1 MSTKPEDAKIT
12 LPPQT
17 APANLSFAM
26 RAFASIEDANRV
38 AHKLASYIRLL
49 SSMINLER
57 LDGVTV
63 AYDYDAALA
72 ELDRG
77 VEGLRRLA
85 RSNDDQLV
93 GVAMSPA
100 VLRDGKV
107 KVHLVFS
114 GAYIEN
120 IDAAP
125 EEDDTEAQLGMQ
137 QAIYLIAHEC
147 AHVQVTTEMD
157 EAFPG
162 TILQKQV
169 SSYEEQIFT
178 QINEACWDE
187 YAACRLSAAFGSGQ
201 LAYYEEGLRG
211 VAGVA
216 RQRAA
221 AARDSFWT
229 HRDLN
234 RIVGELGAP
243 MSEPLR
249 MAAYTFGHIDGS
261 DGEAKISEETRQAIE
276 EAGYTEAIEELVAQ
290 LRKLWDQRGEWM
302 FPSEFD
308 VLGDVARGLFY
319 EEGLLIT
326 PNGEGANIQV
336 WDPAMYDGPVAA

>member
-1 MSTKPEDAKIT
+1 MSEKPEENEIT

-17 APANLSFAM
+17 APVDLSFVM
-26 RAFASIEDANRV
+26 RSFARTEDANRI
-38 AHKLASYIRLL
+38 AHTLASYIRLI
-49 SSMINLER
+49 SSVINLER

-77 VEGLRRLA
+77 VEGLRTLV

-100 VLRDGKV
+100 VLRNGQV
-107 KVHLVFS
+107 KIHLIFS

-120 IDAAP
+120 IDASFD
-125 EEDDTEAQLGMQ
+125 EDNAEAQSVMQ

-187 YAACRLSAAFGSGQ
+187 YAACRLSAPFGSGH

-211 VAGVA
+211 VVGVA
-216 RQRAA
+216 RQKAA
-221 AARDSFWT
+221 SARDSFWE

-261 DGEAKISEETRQAIE
+261 NGDVEISEQTRQAID
-276 EAGYTEAIEELVAQ
+276 EAGYTDAIEELVAQ

-302 FPSEFD
+302 FTSEFD
-308 VLGDVARGLFY
+308 VLGDVARDLFY
-319 EEGLLIT
+319 QEGLLIT

-336 WDPAMYDGPVAA
+336 WEPELYDGPVAG

>member
-1 MSTKPEDAKIT
+1 MSEKPEDAEIK
-12 LPPQT
+12 LPPPT
-17 APANLSFAM
+17 VPADLSFAM
-26 RAFASIEDANRV
+26 RAFARTEDAERV
-38 AHKLASYIRLL
+38 AHKLSSYIRFI

-77 VEGLRRLA
+77 VQGLRMLT

-100 VLRDGKV
+100 VLRDGEV

-114 GAYIEN
+114 GAYVETL
-120 IDAAP
+120 DRAP
-125 EEDDTEAQLGMQ
+125 EDSDADAQSEMQ
-137 QAIYLIAHEC
+137 QAVYLIAHEC
-147 AHVQVTTEMD
+147 AHVQVTTEKD
-157 EAFPG
+157 KAFPR

-178 QINEACWDE
+178 QISEACWDE
-187 YAACRLSAAFGSGQ
+187 YAACRLSAPFGPGH
-201 LAYYEEGLRG
+201 LVYYEEGLRG
-211 VAGVA
+211 VVGVA
-216 RQRAA
+216 RQKAA
-221 AARDSFWT
+221 AAREHFWE

-234 RIVGELGAP
+234 RIVGDLGAP

-249 MAAYTFGHIDGS
+249 MAAYTFGHIDGC
-261 DGEAKISEETRQAIE
+261 DGAAEISEETRLAIE
-276 EAGYTEAIEELVAQ
+276 GAGYTEAIDDLVAK
-290 LRKLWDQRGEWM
+290 LRKLWDERGEWM
-302 FPSEFD
+302 FASEFD
-308 VLGDVARGLFY
+308 VLSDVARDLFY

-326 PNGEGANIQV
+326 SEGEGANIQV
-336 WDPAMYDGPVAA
+336 WDPAIYDGPVSA

>member
-1 MSTKPEDAKIT
+1 MSAKPEDAEIT

-17 APANLSFAM
+17 APADLSFAM
-26 RAFASIEDANRV
+26 RAFADIEDANRI
-38 AHKLASYIRLL
+38 AHNLASYIRFI
-49 SSMINLER
+49 SSVINLER

-77 VEGLRRLA
+77 VEGLRTLA

-114 GAYIEN
+114 GAYIES
-120 IDAAP
+120 IGATPEKDDAR
-125 EEDDTEAQLGMQ
+125 AQSGMQ

-147 AHVQVTTEMD
+147 AHVQVTTEKD
-157 EAFPG
+157 KAFPG
-162 TILQKQV
+162 NILQKQV

-187 YAACRLSAAFGSGQ
+187 YAACRLSAPFGSGH

-216 RQRAA
+216 RQKAA
-221 AARDSFWT
+221 AARDGFWK

-243 MSEPLR
+243 ISEPLR

-261 DGEAKISEETRQAIE
+261 NGEAEISEETRQAID

-290 LRKLWDQRGEWM
+290 LRKLWNERGEWM